1 MRRSSATLALCI
13 LVAPG
18 IATAQAHPTGVV
30 TPSPVNDA
38 AARGRFQA
46 GQAFYDDGRFEE
58 ALVEFQAAWDFSGR
72 VEMLINIANA
82 AERALKFDVA
92 VEHLRLYLERVP
104 TAPDREVYERRIA
117 RDESARARMGQAGT
131 PGETHAN
138 TATPPPVD
146 AAAVPHVVTAPRGAG
161 SGPPIAAIVTMS
173 AGGALGVVALIT
185 GLLAHGTYSDLQTAC
200 PDGLCPPDRAS
211 DLSSGKGMAL
221 ASTVLTGLAVVAGG
235 VGLVLLLL
243 GDSDEAAPATR
254 ARLELAPGPAPLGA
268 TARVRF

>member
-1 MRRSSATLALCI
+1 MRRFSATLVLC
-13 LVAPG
+13 LFATPCVAAAQTHPG
-18 IATAQAHPTGVV
+18 GAV

-46 GQAFYDDGRFEE
+46 GQAFYEDGRFEE
-58 ALVEFQAAWDFSGR
+58 ALVEFQAAWEFSGR

-104 TAPDREVYERRIA
+104 NAPDREATERRIA
-117 RDESARARMGQAGT
+117 RDEGAMTRMGQNGAAGGT
-131 PGETHAN
+131 TAN
-138 TATPPPVD
+138 TGTPPPT
-146 AAAVPHVVTAPRGAG
+146 VPPAQPSPEDG
-161 SGPPIAAIVTMS
+161 GPPIAAIVTLS
-173 AGGALGVVALIT
+173 GGGALGIVALIT

-200 PDGLCPPDRAS
+200 PDGLCPADRAS

-221 ASTVLTGLAVVAGG
+221 ASTVFTGLAIVAGG

-243 GDSDEAAPATR
+243 DGDDTEAPAAR